1 MNKRLNQLMGSQP
14 SPLTNWIS
22 NGDTY
27 INKRY
32 KNPAQ
37 TCFHPIRPHTI
48 ANMNDSVS
56 LAMHTRGTR
65 RKFLFIHIRGGAVLV
80 VIFGLTTTYAI
91 SAFHNL
97 SGFLYLLFIYVSPLE
112 IQLVRGDGWDPINWF
127 NPTTVLWLYKARTW
141 ISNAM
146 CRGLFCVE

>member
-1 MNKRLNQLMGSQP
+1 MALEIQVLALYSHKTVVGLNQLMGSQP

-91 SAFHNL
+91 SAFQNL
-97 SGFLYLLFIYVSPLE
+97 SS
-112 IQLVRGDGWDPINWF
+112 
-127 NPTTVLWLYKARTW
+127 NPAHSEMYS
-141 ISNAM
+141 I
-146 CRGLFCVE
+146 